1 MYFMNTHYIFRSL
14 LVALLIAIM
23 GADVCYGQYGRYNFT
38 SSLGFGSARPL
49 GQFSSMDADLPS
61 SGGAASGFTVDFES
75 RTFLS
80 KPANLGTVFMV
91 KNQFNGLSSGF
102 IKDAAGGVYNIS
114 YGSWSL
120 NGYLVG
126 AFYDYKEPSN
136 QYLSIQPKLL
146 FGLLTATD
154 PSMHYY
160 YRGKLYYS
168 KYEAEA
174 LAFSSLLGLDVSCD
188 IGRIH
193 LQASYDFLLAKP
205 TFNPTTFDW
214 ISYSSDVYSYAQKM
228 RTYSFKVS
236 LGYNFGKRPNV
247 NKS

>member
-1 MYFMNTHYIFRSL
+1 MNKIYTLRSL
-14 LVALLIAIM
+14 LVALIFAIISP
-23 GADVCYGQYGRYNFT
+23 DDCYGQYGRYNFT
-38 SSLGFGSARPL
+38 SSLGIGSARPL
-49 GQFSSMDADLPS
+49 GQFSAIDADLPS
-61 SGGAASGFTVDFES
+61 SGGATSGFTVDYEF

-80 KPANLGTVFMV
+80 KPYNLGSVFIL
-91 KNQFNGLSSGF
+91 KNQFNDLSSAY
-102 IKDAAGGVYNIS
+102 IKDAAGGFYNIS

-126 AFYDYKEPSN
+126 AFYDYKEQAN

-160 YRGKLYYS
+160 NRGKLYYS

-174 LAFSSLLGLDVSCD
+174 LAFASLLGIDISCD
-188 IGRIH
+188 IGRLH

-205 TFNPTTFDW
+205 TFNPTVFDW
-214 ISYSSDVYSYAQKM
+214 SSYTSDIYSYSQKM

-236 LGYNFGKRPNV
+236 LGYNFGKRLTV